1 MMQRFITTH
10 QRRAATLWHAT
21 RLFSMYNYSAP
32 GNPRVWLA
40 LQRDGADAGKLVFEL
55 YANHSPNLAAN
66 FEGFCGAGPASF
78 AGTSITRGFPGF
90 GV

>member
-1 MMQRFITTH
+1 M
-10 QRRAATLWHAT
+10 
-21 RLFSMYNYSAP
+21 
-32 GNPRVWLA
+32 A